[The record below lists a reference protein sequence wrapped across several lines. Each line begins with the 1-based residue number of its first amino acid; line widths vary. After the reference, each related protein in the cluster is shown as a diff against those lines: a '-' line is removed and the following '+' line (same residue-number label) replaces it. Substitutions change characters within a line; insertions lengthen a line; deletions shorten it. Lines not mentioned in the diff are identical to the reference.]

1 MAEVL
6 THIDLDY
13 GKEAYVQYN
22 CTVIMGDY
30 NQDWLSL
37 KIDYQKVNNS
47 ITI

>member
-22 CTVIMGDY
+22 CTVIMRDR
-30 NQDWLSL
+30 DWSSFE
-37 KIDYQKVNNS
+37 IDYQKVNNS
-47 ITI
+47 ISI